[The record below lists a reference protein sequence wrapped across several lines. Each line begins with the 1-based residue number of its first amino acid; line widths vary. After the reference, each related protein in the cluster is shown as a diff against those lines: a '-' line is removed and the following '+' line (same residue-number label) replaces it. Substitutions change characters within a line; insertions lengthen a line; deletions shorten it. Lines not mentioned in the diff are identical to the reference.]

1 MVVVLI
7 LLGCDAPER
16 AELGAARDE
25 ASIRIPTV
33 EPDWVPDA
41 VLVFPLI
48 ELERLSVALLDDILA
63 RAPGVTATLPG
74 GIPAVSL
81 DPRLH
86 VERLSMEAHPS
97 RSDRLLAHGDLAG
110 SMGASVGGRS
120 VGVPVRVALGLS
132 LRLDVEAGSVRVRLD
147 EVESVQVEALGW
159 RSGRA
164 RNGKGVEEFLRDAVR
179 RDPPSAFI
187 TRTGPE
193 GLPVIAARLQ
203 VEGAL
208 ARIELRTDVPHPLGP
223 PPPLARP
230 TPDHGIALVMRD
242 DTLSALV
249 RREVMR
255 VNADKLTPFIDPIA
269 LDVGDERFSGR
280 VRLWNPGWPAW
291 WQDFTVSG
299 PITLDDAG
307 LRVRLL
313 DVQPGAGSGWLGS
326 GRVLADP
333 ARNALGDIL
342 GGRLGG
348 SLPDVVGK
356 EVNAVELGAHLR
368 SVRDVP
374 GGFVIEG
381 DLVLGAP
388 TGG

>member
-1 MVVVLI
+1 MLVLLI
-7 LLGCDAPER
+7 LLGCDAAER
-16 AELGAARDE
+16 AELSAARGE
-25 ASIRIPTV
+25 AALRLTAP
-33 EPDWVPDA
+33 EPEWAPDA
-41 VLVFPLI
+41 ALVFPLV
-48 ELERLSVALLDDILA
+48 ELQRLSVALLDDILA
-63 RAPGVTATLPG
+63 RAPGVSATLPG

-86 VERLSMEAHPS
+86 VEGLSMEAHPS
-97 RSDRLLAHGDLAG
+97 RPDRLLAHGDLAG

-132 LRLDVEAGSVRVRLD
+132 LRLDVENGSVLVRLD
-147 EVESVQVEALGW
+147 EVESVEVQALGW
-159 RSGRA
+159 RSGKA
-164 RNGKGVEEFLRDAVR
+164 RKGKGVEDFLRDAVR
-179 RDPPSAFI
+179 RDPPAAFI
-187 TRTGPE
+187 TRTGAE
-193 GLPVIAARLQ
+193 GLPVIAARLH

-208 ARIELRTDVPHPLGP
+208 VRIELRTDVPHPPGSP
-223 PPPLARP
+223 APLARP
-230 TPDHGIALVMRD
+230 TPERGVALVMRD

-255 VNADKLTPFIDPIA
+255 VNDGKLTPFIDPLA
-269 LDVGDERFSGR
+269 LDIGDERFSGR
-280 VRLWNPGWPAW
+280 VRLRNPGWPAW

-299 PITLDDAG
+299 PITFDDAG
-307 LRVRLL
+307 LRVRLA

-333 ARNALGDIL
+333 ARNALGEVL

-348 SLPDVVGK
+348 SVPDVVGK

-368 SVRDVP
+368 SIRDVP
-374 GGFVIEG
+374 DGFVIEA

-388 TGG
+388 PGG